1 MKGGYLMSNKANT
14 PMSQFK
20 ADVMR
25 KKGYHVD
32 PEHPD
37 QVKYEVADEVDVPLK
52 KGYNGDL
59 TSKQAGKVGG
69 NIGGPMVQDLIKM
82 AKAAFP
88 TNQK

>member
-1 MKGGYLMSNKANT
+1 MVSNNNGN
-14 PMSQFK
+14 MSQFK

-32 PEHPD
+32 PRHPD

-69 NIGGPMVQDLIKM
+69 NIGGPMVHDLIKM
-82 AKAAFP
+82 AKAAF
-88 TNQK
+88 TDNKK